1 MRQKIFGIASITTT
15 TALFIAAC
23 SAAEPAPINEQNING
38 KEAKGSTKKDGGKS
52 TSEDPKNDP
61 PNQTPS
67 TPGSDGGA
75 PAATGP
81 CGDKA
86 TLVECEICCEQN
98 QPKGADFFYAEA
110 DKCFC
115 DAPGACKQACAA
127 TICNAQPKA
136 PDQAC
141 IACLD
146 QNLSC
151 YETAGKACANNADC
165 QLMLKCDAD
174 SQCEKKPR

>member
-1 MRQKIFGIASITTT
+1 MRRKVFGIASITTT
-15 TALFIAAC
+15 SALLILAC
-23 SAAEPAPINEQNING
+23 SGPEPSNINDQNING
-38 KEAKGSTKKDGGKS
+38 TDPKGSAKKDGGKS
-52 TSEDPKNDP
+52 GDAKADP
-61 PNQTPS
+61 PNQTPPPA
-67 TPGSDGGA
+67 TGDGGTTT
-75 PAATGP
+75 ATGP

-86 TLVECEICCEQN
+86 TLIECEVCCEEK

-115 DAPGACKQACAA
+115 QTPGACKTACAA
-127 TICNAQPKA
+127 TICNAEPKA

-146 QNLSC
+146 QNSAC

-165 QLMLKCDAD
+165 QLMLKCDSE
-174 SQCEKKPR
+174 SQCDKKPK